1 MLKQITN
8 CRILTP
14 AGWLEGGSILVED
27 NKIKEVLTSATPVAG
42 AEVVDAKNCIAAPGG
57 IEMHVHGGGGR
68 DFMEGTEEAFRVAVN
83 AHLQNGTTAIFPTLS
98 SSTVPMIEA
107 ACETCDKMMAE
118 PDSPVLGLH
127 LEGPYFN
134 PKQAGAQIPEWIKA
148 PVKDEYAPLLDK
160 YKCLK
165 RWDEAPELPGSN
177 KFDVPLLIE
186 EFGRAGLN
194 FDVAGRNFIDVQN
207 IFHKMEQRTLIAAYK
222 FYCGKNLEEAHS
234 ALADTRATYEDVHR
248 ANEAGMTHATHF
260 YNAMPVVYKNRE
272 FKVAG
277 TVESIFAEQNMTV
290 EMIAD
295 GIHVPPIMLR
305 MIYQIKGV
313 EKTALVT
320 DSLAC
325 SCTHGDAAFDP
336 RVILED
342 GVCKLADRSALAG
355 SIATMDR
362 LIRTCVQQA
371 GIPLEDA
378 FRMSS
383 ETPARIMGVLDRKGT
398 LEAGKD
404 ADIVL
409 YTPEALELKY
419 VMQMGREVRNEL

>member
-27 NKIKEVLTSATPVAG
+27 NKIKEVLTSAAPVAG

-165 RWDEAPELPGSN
+165 RWDEAPELPGS
-177 KFDVPLLIE
+177 IE
-186 EFGRAGLN
+186 
-194 FDVAGRNFIDVQN
+194 FIECCKEHGVLPS
-207 IFHKMEQRTLIAAYK
+207 IGH
-222 FYCGKNLEEAHS
+222 
-234 ALADTRATYEDVHR
+234 TRATYEDVHR

-295 GIHVPPIMLR
+295 GIHVPRIMLR